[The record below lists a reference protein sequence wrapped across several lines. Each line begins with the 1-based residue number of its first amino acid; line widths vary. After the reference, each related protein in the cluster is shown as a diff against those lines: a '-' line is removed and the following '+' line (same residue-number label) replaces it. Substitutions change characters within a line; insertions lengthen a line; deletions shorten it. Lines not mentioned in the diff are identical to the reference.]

1 MKMLRCVLLL
11 LLLAL
16 PAAARDL
23 PYAKAGLSQ
32 REAAAHLLNR
42 FTFGPRPGEVDAVVL
57 MGLDRWLDVQ
67 LKASLPESAL
77 DGRLSG
83 FHTLAMT
90 DRELATTY
98 VNPGMVANMA
108 QAEGKV
114 EKPSADS
121 PDAKKEYRQALMAY
135 AKTKG
140 IRPVRELTQELIAQ
154 KVIRAVYAEN
164 QLREVLT
171 DFWFNHF
178 NVSTTSNPARP
189 HILSYERDVIRAHAL
204 GSFPELLFGTAKHP
218 AMLHYLNNA
227 QSVANV
233 NATTTMEEMAPPQLA
248 RRVQNAKKNKK
259 AGLNENY
266 ARELMELHTLG
277 VDGGYQQ
284 KDVVEVARALTGWT
298 VYPTG
303 PRAARLLQ
311 AVEKGKAVGFV
322 QQGDF
327 IFRADAHDAGAKT
340 ILGRKFPA
348 GGGLEEG
355 EQVLTMLSQHPATS
369 RFVARKFAARFVSDT
384 PPPALVD
391 RLAKTFLRSHG
402 NTRALVETLL
412 QSPEFWSADARRA
425 KVKSPLELVAS
436 SLRAL
441 NADIVQPRREVFQW
455 LEKMGQPIYAYQ
467 APTGF
472 PDRAQTWINSG
483 TLLNRMNFGL
493 VLASGQLPG
502 VQVDLAPLA
511 AKQEKAEAQLKAVAE
526 RLLPG
531 RDIKTTVKDLTP
543 LVKDSS
549 YAQKMNEKAR
559 ASDQDSPKLTQA
571 PSQLAQVVGILLG
584 SPEFQRR

>member
-1 MKMLRCVLLL
+1 MRLLLL

-16 PAAARDL
+16 AVPALAREL
-23 PYAKAGLSQ
+23 PYAKAGLTP

-42 FTFGPRPGEVDAVVL
+42 FTFGPRPGDVDAVVAQ
-57 MGLDRWLDVQ
+57 GLDKWLDAQ
-67 LKASLPESAL
+67 LAAGLPETAL
-77 DGRLSG
+77 DKRLEG
-83 FHTLAMT
+83 FRTLAMS

-98 VNPGMVANMA
+98 VNPGLVAAFAN
-108 QAEGKV
+108 AEGMV
-114 EKPSADS
+114 IKPAAETE
-121 PDAKKEYRQALMAY
+121 DAKKEYREALMAY

-140 IRPVRELTQELIAQ
+140 IRPVRELMQELAAQ
-154 KVIRAVYAEN
+154 KLLRAIYAEN

-178 NVSTTSNPARP
+178 NVSITSNPARP
-189 HILSYERDVIRAHAL
+189 HILAYERDVIRAHAL
-204 GSFPELLFGTAKHP
+204 GRFSELLFGTAKHP

-227 QSVANV
+227 QSVANA
-233 NATTTMEEMAPPQLA
+233 NATTTMEEMAPPRAAQ
-248 RRVQNAKKNKK
+248 RVKNAKKNKK

-284 KDVVEVARALTGWT
+284 QDVVEVARALTGWT
-298 VYPTG
+298 VYPIG
-303 PRAARLLQ
+303 PRAGKLLQ
-311 AVEKGKAVGFV
+311 ALEKGKAVGFV

-348 GGGLEEG
+348 GGGLTEG
-355 EQVLTMLSQHPATS
+355 EQVLQMLAQHPSTA
-369 RFVARKFAARFVSDT
+369 RFIARKFAARFVADT
-384 PPPALVD
+384 PPPALVE
-391 RLAKTFLRSHG
+391 RLAKTFQRTQG
-402 NTRALVETLL
+402 DTKAMVETLV

-441 NADIVQPRREVFQW
+441 NADVVQPRRDVYRW
-455 LEKMGQPIYAYQ
+455 LEKMGQPLYAYQ

-502 VQVDLAPLA
+502 IQVDLAPLA
-511 AKQEKAEAQLKAVAE
+511 ANQGVVKAETQLKAVAE

-531 RDIKTTVKDLTP
+531 RDLKTTVKDLTP
-543 LVKDSS
+543 LVNDPG
-549 YAQKMNEKAR
+549 YVQRVNEKAR
-559 ASDQDSPKLTQA
+559 ATDQDAPVVTKA

>member
-1 MKMLRCVLLL
+1 MRTLLLL

-16 PAAARDL
+16 PALAREL
-23 PYAKAGLSQ
+23 PYAKAGLTP

-42 FTFGPRPGEVDAVVL
+42 FTFGPRPGDVDAVVAQ
-57 MGLDRWLDVQ
+57 GLDKWLDAQ
-67 LKASLPESAL
+67 LAAELPETAL
-77 DGRLSG
+77 DKRFQS
-83 FHTLAMT
+83 FRTLAMS

-98 VNPGMVANMA
+98 VNPGMVAAFAN
-108 QAEGKV
+108 AEGMV
-114 EKPSADS
+114 LRPGVDT
-121 PDAKKEYRQALMAY
+121 PDAKKEYREALMAY

-140 IRPVRELTQELIAQ
+140 IRPVRELMQELAAQ
-154 KVIRAVYAEN
+154 KVLRAVYAEN

-178 NVSTTSNPARP
+178 NVSTTSNPARS
-189 HILSYERDVIRAHAL
+189 HILSYERDVIRPNAL
-204 GSFPELLFGTAKHP
+204 GRFSELLFGTAKHP

-227 QSVANV
+227 QSVAGA
-233 NATTTMEEMAPPQLA
+233 NATTTMEGMAPPKLVE
-248 RRVQNAKKNKK
+248 RVKNAKKNKK

-284 KDVVEVARALTGWT
+284 SDVVEVARALTGWT
-298 VYPTG
+298 VYPVG

-311 AVEKGKAVGFV
+311 ALEKGKAVGFV
-322 QQGDF
+322 QQGEF
-327 IFRADAHDAGAKT
+327 IFRADAHDAGPKT

-348 GGGLEEG
+348 GGGLAEG
-355 EQVLTMLSQHPATS
+355 EQVLHMLAQHPSTA
-369 RFVARKFAARFVSDT
+369 RFIAKKFAARFVSDT

-391 RLAKTFLRSHG
+391 RLAKTFQRTGGS
-402 NTRALVETLL
+402 TRALVETLV

-441 NADIVQPRREVFQW
+441 NADIVKPRQEVYRW
-455 LEKMGQPIYAYQ
+455 LQKMGQPIYAYQ

-511 AKQEKAEAQLKAVAE
+511 ANQANMKADAQLKVVAE

-531 RDIKTTVKDLTP
+531 RDLKTTVKDLTP
-543 LVKDSS
+543 LVSDPN
-549 YAQKMNEKAR
+549 YVQRVGEKAR
-559 ASDQDSPKLTQA
+559 AADQDAPIVTKA

>member
-1 MKMLRCVLLL
+1 MKMLRWVFLLL
-11 LLLAL
+11 LVAL

-32 REAAAHLLNR
+32 RDAAAHLLNR
-42 FTFGPRPGEVDAVVL
+42 FTFGPRPGDVDAVVQ
-57 MGLDRWLDVQ
+57 MGLDKWLDAQ
-67 LKASLPESAL
+67 LAASLPETAL

-83 FHTLAMT
+83 FRTLAMT

-98 VNPGMVANMA
+98 VNPGMVSNMA
-108 QAEGKV
+108 QAEGMV
-114 EKPSADS
+114 MKPSADS
-121 PDAKKEYRQALMAY
+121 PETKKEYRQALLAY
-135 AKTKG
+135 AKSKG
-140 IRPVRELTQELIAQ
+140 FRPVRELTQELIAQ
-154 KVIRAVYAEN
+154 KVLRAVYSEN

-204 GSFPELLFGTAKHP
+204 GSFSELLFGTAKHP

-233 NATTTMEEMAPPQLA
+233 NATTTMEEMAPVTKALPK
-248 RRVQNAKKNKK
+248 RNKK

-266 ARELMELHTLG
+266 AREVMELHTLG

-284 KDVVEVARALTGWT
+284 KDVTEVARALTGWT

-303 PRAARLLQ
+303 PRAARLLK

-327 IFRADAHDAGAKT
+327 IFRADAHDAGPKT

-348 GGGLEEG
+348 GGGVEEG
-355 EQVLTMLSQHPATS
+355 EQVLRMLSQHPSTA
-369 RFVARKFAARFVSDT
+369 RFIARKFAARFVSDA
-384 PPPALVD
+384 PSPELVE
-391 RLAKTFLRSHG
+391 RLAKTFQRTHG
-402 NTRALVETLL
+402 STRALVEALV

-441 NADIVQPRREVFQW
+441 KADIVQPRREVFQW

-531 RDIKTTVKDLTP
+531 RDLKTTVKDLTP
-543 LVKDSS
+543 LVTDSS
-549 YAQKMNEKAR
+549 YVQKMNEKAR
-559 ASDQDSPKLTQA
+559 AADQDSPKLTKA
-571 PSQLAQVVGILLG
+571 PTQLAQVVGILLG